1 MNENNANGNLNN
13 RENNRS
19 RTGNDP
25 HPSTPLFN
33 LASQD
38 LETTFARSLEIL
50 ERYEQPE
57 QPEQP
62 R

>member
-1 MNENNANGNLNN
+1 MHFKGGVGDDNG
-13 RENNRS
+13 RGS
-19 RTGNDP
+19 ANDP
-25 HPSTPLFN
+25 HPATPLFN

-50 ERYEQPE
+50 ERYEQP
-57 QPEQP
+57 